1 LIYNFLLINR
11 ILIIWDLK
19 NRKSLRYR
27 IYSQYNARDA
37 YGRKDKK
44 TRRAIHLSLN
54 NAASSDL
61 DRLYSVF

>member
-1 LIYNFLLINR
+1 MR
-11 ILIIWDLK
+11 
-19 NRKSLRYR
+19 
-27 IYSQYNARDA
+27 RDA